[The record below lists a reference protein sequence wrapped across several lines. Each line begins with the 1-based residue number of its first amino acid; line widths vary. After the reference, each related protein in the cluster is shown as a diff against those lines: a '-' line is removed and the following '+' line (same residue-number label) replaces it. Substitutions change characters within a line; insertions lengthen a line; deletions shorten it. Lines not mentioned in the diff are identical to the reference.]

1 VVAVSLKKKVAVGSD
16 YNMLLVAR
24 FREEIHAGIKTGVI
38 RSMANTGGVV
48 TTAGLVFGFTMFAM
62 IVAPARNIAQ
72 LGTAVGL
79 GLLMD
84 TLIVRSFLVP
94 AIATLLGRWFWWP
107 VVVHDRAASRDAVPN
122 SVAPVG
128 APEHGHLVGAPR

>member
-1 VVAVSLKKKVAVGSD
+1 
-16 YNMLLVAR
+16 M
-24 FREEIHAGIKTGVI
+24 
-38 RSMANTGGVV
+38 

-84 TLIVRSFLVP
+84 TLIVRSFVVP
-94 AIATLLGRWFWWP
+94 AIATLLGRWFWWRRWCMTGP
-107 VVVHDRAASRDAVPN
+107 RAGTPSPA
-122 SVAPVG
+122 
-128 APEHGHLVGAPR
+128 L

>member
-1 VVAVSLKKKVAVGSD
+1 
-16 YNMLLVAR
+16 
-24 FREEIHAGIKTGVI
+24 
-38 RSMANTGGVV
+38 
-48 TTAGLVFGFTMFAM
+48 M

-84 TLIVRSFLVP
+84 TLIVRSFVVP

-107 VVVHDRAASRDAVPN
+107 AVVHDRAASRDTVARAVT
-122 SVAPVG
+122 SADVTGPVR
-128 APEHGHLVGAPR
+128 LVGASR